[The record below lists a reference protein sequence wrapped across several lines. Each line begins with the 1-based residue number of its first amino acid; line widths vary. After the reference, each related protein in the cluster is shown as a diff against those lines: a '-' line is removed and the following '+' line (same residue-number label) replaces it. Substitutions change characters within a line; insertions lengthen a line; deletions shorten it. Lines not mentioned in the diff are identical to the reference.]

1 MDANGERRPAL
12 FSITEVVKVMGLSK
26 RTLQYYDQIGLLPA
40 TERTTGGY
48 RQYDEEAI
56 EILRRIS
63 RYKGMGYELKE
74 IRRILESKD
83 YDWEKS
89 LKVKRDDLKKRQDET
104 SEMLENVEKALR
116 QLPER
121 NP

>member
-12 FSITEVVKVMGLSK
+12 YSITEVVKVMGLSK

-89 LKVKRDDLKKRQDET
+89 LKAKRDDLKKRQDET

>member
-12 FSITEVVKVMGLSK
+12 YSITEVVKVMGLSK

-89 LKVKRDDLKKRQDET
+89 LKAKRDDLKKRQDET
-104 SEMLENVEKALR
+104 SEMLENVEEALR